1 MMILVAIY
9 KNKLLCCCPS
19 WREREREQRAAA
31 HFEDPIWLLSA
42 KPPDNPYR
50 KVFASQITNQ
60 SASSFITINAGVLG
74 LKSFMCPLGINDF
87 PMTKADRIK
96 EGLSIL
102 AKYRRLLLVHAEI
115 QRELEGI
122 ADDPRSYSTYF
133 KTWLASF

>member
-1 MMILVAIY
+1 
-9 KNKLLCCCPS
+9 
-19 WREREREQRAAA
+19 
-31 HFEDPIWLLSA
+31 
-42 KPPDNPYR
+42 
-50 KVFASQITNQ
+50 
-60 SASSFITINAGVLG
+60 
-74 LKSFMCPLGINDF
+74 MCPLGINDF